1 MVRAVICDDETASLT
16 IIRYLIES
24 EKLPIEIVG
33 TATNGQGALELIRR
47 EQPDLA
53 FLDIQMPKLD
63 GFEVIEQLNGM
74 KTKFIIVTVY
84 NTFAHAQ
91 KALHLGACDIIAK
104 PINVAHLKEA
114 VARAIGWNFTDSD
127 LLNKAVHYIH
137 LHYAEAI
144 NLNSLAQVCCCTSS
158 HLAHLFRQHFDMS
171 ALSYIHKFRIAK
183 AAQLLQ
189 EGASVQDAA
198 WQTGYTS
205 LNHFYKYFKL
215 YEGVTPAAYRRI
227 KTPE

>member
-24 EKLPIEIVG
+24 EKLPIDIVG
-33 TATNGQGALELIRR
+33 TASNGQSALELIRR
-47 EQPDLA
+47 EKPDLA
-53 FLDIQMPKLD
+53 FLDIQMPRLD
-63 GFEVIEQLNGM
+63 GFEVMEQLQGM
-74 KTKFIIVTVY
+74 KTKVIIVTVY

-104 PINVAHLKEA
+104 PINVVQLKEA

-137 LHYAEAI
+137 NHYAEAV

-158 HLAHLFRQHFDMS
+158 HLAHLFRQHFDMP

-189 EGASVQDAA
+189 EGLSVQDAA

-215 YEGVTPAAYRRI
+215 YQGMTPAAYRRI
-227 KTPE
+227 NTPE